1 MAATAIGGLTRR
13 AGVPHHVTSRM
24 TEEFTMAKATKTQ
37 PTRNDV
43 PSNAKQVSINVLQG
57 CLVDG
62 IDLYNAT
69 RQAHW
74 NVKGP
79 HFGELHKLFEEF
91 YNALNEA
98 TDDLAERIVQLGG
111 TAMGTTQTL
120 ASSTR
125 LPPYPTD
132 LYAGMDHVAA
142 LADRYAMVAKTLREG
157 IDQTD
162 EAGDADTADLLT
174 EKSRATDKMLWMIEA
189 HLPHDKAP

>member
-1 MAATAIGGLTRR
+1 
-13 AGVPHHVTSRM
+13 
-24 TEEFTMAKATKTQ
+24 MAKAAKPQT
-37 PTRNDV
+37 TRNDV
-43 PSNAKQVSINVLQG
+43 PGNAKQVSIGVLQA
-57 CLVDG
+57 CLADG

-91 YNALNEA
+91 YNLLHVD

-111 TAMGTTQTL
+111 TAMGTTQVLGNT
-120 ASSTR
+120 TR

-132 LYAGMDHVAA
+132 VYAGMEHVK
-142 LADRYAMVAKTLREG
+142 LLVDRYAMVAKALREG
-157 IDQTD
+157 IDSTD

-174 EKSRATDKMLWMIEA
+174 EKSRATDKMLWMLEA
-189 HLPHDKAP
+189 HLPPDTVA